1 MKATIVNVN
10 IENRKA
16 IVNYNTGTVR
26 EYPEDKLPKTVQEY
40 LDIQVEVDAMNAYI
54 QEQEEKE
61 TATENTI
68 ETVQHEITVIP
79 QLPAVVAREEK
90 ETVQEQEVRIAPYRM
105 IPVLLLIIAASLTRQ
120 LASICYIIADI
131 TEWAGQRR
139 KEIKDIYM
147 IYRYP
152 VYEYIQYIRMQAQ
165 DAWVWREEI
174 IRENRG
180 AKE

>member
-10 IENRKA
+10 IENGKA

-40 LDIQVEVDAMNAYI
+40 LDIQAEVDAMNAYT

-61 TATENTI
+61 TVSETI
-68 ETVQHEITVIP
+68 ETVQHEVTVISY
-79 QLPAVVAREEK
+79 PAVVAREEK
-90 ETVQEQEVRIAPYRM
+90 ETAQEQEVRIAPYRM

-131 TEWAGQRR
+131 TEWAGRKR
-139 KEIKDIYM
+139 KEMKDQYM

-165 DAWVWREEI
+165 YSWAWREEI

-180 AKE
+180 AEE

>member
-1 MKATIVNVN
+1 MRTTIQNITIQNQKAVV
-10 IENRKA
+10 E
-16 IVNYNTGTVR
+16 YSTGTIR
-26 EYPEDKLPKTVQEY
+26 EYPIDKLPKTVQTWMEEHN
-40 LDIQVEVDAMNAYI
+40 DST

-61 TATENTI
+61 TATENTV
-68 ETVQHEITVIP
+68 ETVQHEIMIIP

-90 ETVQEQEVRIAPYRM
+90 ETAQEVRIAPYRM

-147 IYRYP
+147 TYRYP

-165 DAWVWREEI
+165 DSWAWREEI

-180 AKE
+180 GEE